1 MSTTHINTPTSVL
14 KLGHASGDITPPV
27 GIYHRMWGAAQ
38 HDAATGVHRPI
49 QADVILLEPI
59 DASASDRVL
68 RLQLDLVNLTTEQM
82 DRLAANTGEAA
93 DINPERVLI
102 TFSHS
107 HASGFYAPNRRNLPG
122 GDLIDPYLDDLNRTA
137 ARLAGE
143 ALENLSESTIT
154 YAFARC
160 DMARNR
166 DYRDEQVGI
175 YATGYN
181 PDRTGDDTLLI
192 GRVTGS
198 DEEIRLIIVSYGCHP
213 TTLAWDN
220 TLISPDYIGALRE
233 VIETDTNAPCCFFQA
248 PSGDLGPRDGFVG
261 DLAVAD
267 RNGKQVGH
275 AALSALYGMGAPR
288 HDFAYAGP
296 VVSGAT
302 IGTWAWDGHSED
314 RINDTRLFQ
323 GGTFD
328 VELNLIDLPT
338 QESLQKDIARYI
350 EEQTDAAE
358 RGDKIAA
365 RDLGARAER
374 CRRWMGR
381 LETLPEGKTFPY
393 HFSVFQFG
401 DAVWVTCSAEPYS
414 WLQIELRKRFP
425 DLTLMV
431 SSLAGDHQ
439 VAYLLPRKDYGK
451 GLYQEEPSSLA
462 PGCLEALADAI
473 TARIEEV
480 TGCKRK

>member
-1 MSTTHINTPTSVL
+1 MERCGHTRTSRTSIARQTGMTSVQERSTFSRIGVYSRAIKKSTNFYHSRQHTRIRGRPMSTTHINTPTSVL

-107 HASGFYAPNRRNLPG
+107 HASGFYAPNRRSLPG

-261 DLAVAD
+261 EGD
-267 RNGKQVGH
+267 
-275 AALSALYGMGAPR
+275 
-288 HDFAYAGP
+288 
-296 VVSGAT
+296 
-302 IGTWAWDGHSED
+302 GT
-314 RINDTRLFQ
+314 RVL
-323 GGTFD
+323 
-328 VELNLIDLPT
+328 
-338 QESLQKDIARYI
+338 RY
-350 EEQTDAAE
+350 
-358 RGDKIAA
+358 
-365 RDLGARAER
+365 
-374 CRRWMGR
+374 
-381 LETLPEGKTFPY
+381 
-393 HFSVFQFG
+393 
-401 DAVWVTCSAEPYS
+401 
-414 WLQIELRKRFP
+414 
-425 DLTLMV
+425 
-431 SSLAGDHQ
+431 
-439 VAYLLPRKDYGK
+439 
-451 GLYQEEPSSLA
+451 
-462 PGCLEALADAI
+462 
-473 TARIEEV
+473 
-480 TGCKRK
+480 